1 VSLNIVQAVMFV
13 QPCNLLVQTKQSIDN
28 TAVKNSGFK
37 ILRHYENYYKTSV
50 KVQLFTHLVTASYTE
65 F

>member
-1 VSLNIVQAVMFV
+1 MFV